1 MLPLGVSKCY
11 PLPADLAF
19 RGYQNVTPPK
29 MPIKLYSAID
39 RAIRQKVN
47 IGLLEGIKMLPLLD
61 I

>member
-11 PLPADLAF
+11 PPPADLAF

-29 MPIKLYSAID
+29 MPVKPDSTRD
-39 RAIRQKVN
+39 KAIRQKVN
-47 IGLLEGIKMLPLLD
+47 IGLLGGIKMLPLLD